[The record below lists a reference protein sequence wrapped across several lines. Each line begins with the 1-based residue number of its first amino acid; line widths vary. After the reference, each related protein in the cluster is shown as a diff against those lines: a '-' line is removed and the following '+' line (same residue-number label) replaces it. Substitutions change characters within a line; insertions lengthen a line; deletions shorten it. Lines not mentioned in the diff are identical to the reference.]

1 MFRDEDELRDRV
13 IEWLRKQGFMVAKGI
28 RLGSMELDIVA
39 VAPFRISRSGF
50 VKDIKNYYLYT
61 IEAKIATTPKLMIDL
76 VEQAIT
82 RLLVSD
88 YVLIAVPTKAEVWVD
103 SKNKR
108 TIEPP
113 QIIRRYT
120 SHTYSRKIGI
130 VSVNPDE
137 EVRIVRT
144 PRKSGLTQKE
154 LKEKVLEHL
163 KQLWVRK

>member
-1 MFRDEDELRDRV
+1 MFRDEDELRNRV

-61 IEAKIATTPKLMIDL
+61 IEAKIATTPKLMINL

-82 RLLVSD
+82 RLLISD
-88 YVLIAVPTKAEVWVD
+88 YVLIAVPAKAEIWVD
-103 SKNKR
+103 SKNRR
-108 TIEPP
+108 TIDPP
-113 QIIRRYT
+113 QIIRRYA

-130 VSVNPDE
+130 VGVDPDE
-137 EVRIVRT
+137 GIKIVRT
-144 PRKSGLTQKE
+144 PQKSGLTQKE
-154 LKEKVLEHL
+154 LKEKILEHL
-163 KQLWVRK
+163 SSYG